1 MHLNC
6 IHVQAN
12 IIFIHTE
19 VLAME
24 SFNMFMWIQ
33 TLGAVSQCW
42 STCDIQLKGCTWALG
57 GSVLSAMGRFNLDFL
72 DFRGKFTVVLTWLPQ
87 CWELHAHK
95 VKRKTWKQRT
105 LFKFRKLWIISYTI
119 METAQEITKEN
130 KIIPLSR
137 PDWPRSGFHRSN
149 GNKAKLG
156 Y

>member
-42 STCDIQLKGCTWALG
+42 STCDIQLKGCT
-57 GSVLSAMGRFNLDFL
+57 
-72 DFRGKFTVVLTWLPQ
+72 
-87 CWELHAHK
+87 
-95 VKRKTWKQRT
+95 
-105 LFKFRKLWIISYTI
+105 
-119 METAQEITKEN
+119 
-130 KIIPLSR
+130 
-137 PDWPRSGFHRSN
+137 
-149 GNKAKLG
+149 
-156 Y
+156 